1 MMCVVVILGIKISS
15 SVASTYMPWYNNTD
29 DHLIEYI
36 SMLTGCLQSVTDR
49 HAGSLFLL
57 DGDFI

>member
-1 MMCVVVILGIKISS
+1 
-15 SVASTYMPWYNNTD
+15 MPWHNNTD
-29 DHLIEYI
+29 DRLIEYI